1 MKRIIIA
8 VVSVMAVVGSCWYMS
23 HKEASAFGPCETVLL
38 YASELPADLP
48 DTTIGPKVT
57 AAGFEMV
64 HKTDIREP
72 ECFQPN
78 RPHNMMNITDYARF
92 DLYFPEGAG
101 AGKGAGAGSA
111 EGAGAGTGTGGVK
124 MVVVIPGGGY
134 GIVAAHNEGL
144 CAAKW
149 LNDRGIAAAVVKY
162 RLPNG
167 TPGAPLEDVHN
178 VFKYCRAHA
187 AEWGVGE
194 IGIMGFSAGGH
205 LTATA
210 SNIWSCPEE
219 RPDFSVLYYPVI
231 TFGPLTHEGTRY
243 NLLKGSGHAEGFV
256 EPGITAANIEYYS
269 MENRVSSETPRTFIV
284 ATTTDKTVP
293 VENST
298 MYYNALVRAG
308 VEAEMHIFPFGGH
321 GFGFDETAHIEDFG
335 YARASLSA
343 LLEAWLLR

>member
-8 VVSVMAVVGSCWYMS
+8 VISVMAVVWSCWY
-23 HKEASAFGPCETVLL
+23 ASRSSKVAAQFGPSETVLL

-57 AAGFEMV
+57 AAGFKMV
-64 HKTDIREP
+64 HKTDIGKP
-72 ECFQPN
+72 ERFQPD

-101 AGKGAGAGSA
+101 PAKGSGSA
-111 EGAGAGTGTGGVK
+111 SGAVK
-124 MVVVIPGGGY
+124 MVVVIPGGAY

-149 LNDRGIAAAVVKY
+149 LKDRGIAAAVVKY

-167 TPGAPLEDVHN
+167 TPGAPFEDVHN

-256 EPGITAANIEYYS
+256 APGITAENIEYYS
-269 MENRVSSETPRTFIV
+269 MENRVSSQTPRTFIV

-298 MYYNALVRAG
+298 MYYDALVRAG

-321 GFGFDETAHIEDFG
+321 GFGFDETAHIDDFG
-335 YARASLSA
+335 YARAALSS
-343 LLEAWLLR
+343 LLEAWLTR

>member
-1 MKRIIIA
+1 MKRVIIA
-8 VVSVMAVVGSCWYMS
+8 VLSVMAVVGSCWYTS
-23 HKEASAFGPCETVLL
+23 CSRQEAPGFGPSETVLL
-38 YASELPADLP
+38 YASSLPADLP

-64 HKTDIREP
+64 HKTDITAP

-78 RPHNMMNITDYARF
+78 RPHNMMNISDYARF
-92 DLYFPEGAG
+92 DLYFPKGYGSAAHDGSAVSAG
-101 AGKGAGAGSA
+101 ATKDSA
-111 EGAGAGTGTGGVK
+111 PCK

-134 GIVAAHNEGL
+134 GIVAAHNEGF

-149 LNDRGIAAAVVKY
+149 LTDRGIAAAVVKY

-178 VFKYCRAHA
+178 VFRYCRAHA

-231 TFGPLTHEGTRY
+231 TFTDSTHHGTRH
-243 NLLKGSGHAEGFV
+243 NLLEGYNHAEGFV
-256 EPGITAANIEYYS
+256 APGKTPSNIEYYS
-269 MENRVSSETPRTFIV
+269 MENRVTSQTPRTFIV
-284 ATTTDKTVP
+284 STTSDRTVP
-293 VENST
+293 VVNST
-298 MYYNALVRAG
+298 MYYDALVHAG
-308 VEAEMHIFPFGGH
+308 VPVEMHIFPRGNH
-321 GFGFDETAHIEDFG
+321 GFGFDESAHIDDFG
-335 YARASLSA
+335 YARASLSF